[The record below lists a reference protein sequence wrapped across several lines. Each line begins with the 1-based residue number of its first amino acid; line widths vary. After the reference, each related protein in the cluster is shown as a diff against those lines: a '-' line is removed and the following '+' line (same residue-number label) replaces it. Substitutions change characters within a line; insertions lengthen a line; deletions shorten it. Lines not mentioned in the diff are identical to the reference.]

1 MPPAIGYCDETSP
14 KVRTTRNCP
23 ATTIGIVQMKAG
35 PAVARPKA
43 KSVYTPTTG
52 ERYVNP
58 SEKLLHSPSAR
69 VSCCRYPNEASCAA
83 SARICSASIRPP
95 SGVPRDAG
103 RCVRRYNAH
112 KSSTRWI
119 IAACAEGVFV
129 ALPSCWP
136 WPAPPRSEEHTSEL
150 QSPCN
155 FVCRLLLEK

>member
-23 ATTIGIVQMKAG
+23 ATTIGIVQMKDG
-35 PAVARPKA
+35 PAVASPKA

-69 VSCCRYPNEASCAA
+69 VSCCLYPNEASCAA

-95 SGVPRDAG
+95 SGSSRTLGDSATLQRRLRNDNHRTGCCLRATAGLGLARVTSARD
-103 RCVRRYNAH
+103 
-112 KSSTRWI
+112 
-119 IAACAEGVFV
+119 
-129 ALPSCWP
+129 
-136 WPAPPRSEEHTSEL
+136 
-150 QSPCN
+150 
-155 FVCRLLLEK
+155 